1 MAKKRKK
8 KQAEQTF
15 TKKLVIAMLI
25 VGVLN
30 AEIPFVLSAFGKDPV
45 VTIGRLWITQII
57 AVIVG
62 YYVKSYF
69 GKKAEEDTRLKE
81 TYVYGGNADEDDGLD
96 FENFN
101 EEDDAADDTV
111 AQG

>member
-1 MAKKRKK
+1 MARKK

-15 TKKLVIAMLI
+15 TKKLVVVMLI

-30 AEIPFVLSAFGKDPV
+30 AEIPFILSAFGRDPV
-45 VTIGRLWITQII
+45 VDIGRLWITQII

-81 TYVYGGNADEDDGLD
+81 TYVYGGSAAEDDGLD
-96 FENFN
+96 FEDLN
-101 EEDDAADDTV
+101 DDV